1 MLFSRKSIFAGKRNL
16 EPVPFCPY
24 LSNESGYASIRR
36 SSQASARR
44 ATKSGLFRG
53 LSQR

>member
-1 MLFSRKSIFAGKRNL
+1 MFSSRKSVFAGKRNL

-36 SSQASARR
+36 SSRKSAYRTKPQAVRR
-44 ATKSGLFRG
+44 RLK
-53 LSQR
+53 

>member
-1 MLFSRKSIFAGKRNL
+1 MFSSRKTVFAGKRNL

-36 SSQASARR
+36 SLQASLRRPKQRPARYR
-44 ATKSGLFRG
+44 
-53 LSQR
+53 